1 MTMYAIISVHDKDG
15 VERLA
20 SALRT
25 RGVFVLATPGTR
37 AYLAEHGIDCRPV
50 SNVTGFDS
58 MCAGGIKTL
67 HPAVHKMITTGEI
80 AYVVVDFL
88 PPVRSFDG
96 TLTTDIGGP
105 ALVLSGI
112 KHHDHVCVIARA
124 AHFDELSR
132 TVEDGA
138 VNRGY
143 RKGCAHRAQEE
154 LIAYEQRVLALLEDE
169 DDQGNIRAH
178 H

>member
-1 MTMYAIISVHDKDG
+1 MYAIISVHDKDG

-20 SALRT
+20 SAFRAI
-25 RGVFVLATPGTR
+25 GVFVLATPGTR
-37 AYLAEHGIDCRPV
+37 AYLGEHGFDCMPV
-50 SNVTGFDS
+50 SDITGFES

-80 AYVVVDFL
+80 GYVVVDFL

-112 KHHDHVCVIARA
+112 KHYDHVCVIARA
-124 AHFDELSR
+124 AHVDELAR
-132 TVEDGA
+132 MAEDGD
-138 VNRGY
+138 VDGGY
-143 RKGCAHRAQEE
+143 RKRCARRAQEE
-154 LIAYEQRVLALLEDE
+154 LIAYEQRVLALLEDD
-169 DDQGNIRAH
+169 DDQRDVRAH